1 MRKSTPR
8 SRGVPGRPP
17 HLSQR
22 GGLVRFL
29 THPGPGGPAGSRWHS
44 TVTGAPPAA
53 PRDRTAGPTC
63 LVCAVLARVPAGP
76 RRAPAQPRR
85 HHSSRLGHVG
95 PAAGGAAPG
104 PASATTAAARAPAL
118 PGRRGRQEAPE
129 PVPLHSREDGLSSA
143 PALRPVRPGSAQLG
157 PTRLRPARL
166 RPTRLRPARL
176 GPTRP
181 RSAS

>member
-1 MRKSTPR
+1 MTKAT
-8 SRGVPGRPP
+8 VPHG
-17 HLSQR
+17 Q
-22 GGLVRFL
+22 
-29 THPGPGGPAGSRWHS
+29 GPGSS
-44 TVTGAPPAA
+44 
-53 PRDRTAGPTC
+53 C

-85 HHSSRLGHVG
+85 HHGRRLGHVG
-95 PAAGGAAPG
+95 PAAGGATPG

-129 PVPLHSREDGLSSA
+129 PVPLHSRGDGLNSA

-176 GPTRP
+176 GTARP
-181 RSAS
+181 AGPRGRTSGASRPLRGLCSFVSVRLRRSAPQDLLEAGRGEEEGRGEGGRG